1 MIEVRPFKG
10 VRYNPNKIKDS
21 SLVVCPPYDII
32 NDTQRNNLYNLHP
45 NNFVRIDF
53 DRPEPGDTGPE
64 SVYPR
69 ARSFLDTWIKEGIL
83 IQDETPSIY
92 IYQQDFTVP
101 VTGEQKTR
109 TGFIASLK
117 LEDFEKGNVRPHEYT
132 FSGPKKDRMDLM
144 TSLEAVTGQV
154 FMLYPDAGSEV
165 RSLLAKITTQPPLVS
180 AQMDGIKHRLW
191 RAAEAAWI
199 KDLCSQMQSKWLII
213 ADGHHRYET
222 ALGYRDKRRAESGNP
237 KSEQPWDRVM
247 MSFVALQDAGLVIL
261 PIHRLIKDRKSIGWS
276 KIKSSLMANF
286 DLEPAADAPVQNILV
301 ELKKRGQ
308 AGTTFYLKRKGEEAY
323 WVKAKPGAKGPQDPK
338 RSEQWN
344 RLDVSVLQ
352 TQILNG
358 IFQFSETEI
367 QKREGIE
374 CLKDPKESVDVL
386 DTTDSYDYLF
396 LMNPVGMEELESIVG
411 TGERMPQKSTNF
423 HPKIYSGFVAQKFD
437 HA

>member
-1 MIEVRPFKG
+1 MIEIKPFKG
-10 VRYNPNKIKDS
+10 IRYNSEKIKDAS
-21 SLVVCPPYDII
+21 QVVCPPYDII
-32 NDTQRNNLYNLHP
+32 NDTQRNRLYDLHP

-53 DRPEPGDTGPE
+53 DRPEPGDKGPE

-69 ARSFLDTWIKEGIL
+69 ARGFLDQWIKEGIL
-83 IQDETPSIY
+83 VQDATPSIY
-92 IYQQDFTVP
+92 IYQQDFHVP
-101 VTGEQKTR
+101 VTGERKTR

-117 LEDFEKGNVRPHEYT
+117 LEDFDKGNVRPHEYT

-154 FMLYPDAGSEV
+154 FMLYPDSGAEV
-165 RSLLAKITTQPPLVS
+165 RSLLAKITAQPPLVK
-180 AQMDGIKHRLW
+180 AQMDDIEHRLW
-191 RAAEAAWI
+191 RAADSAWI
-199 KDLCSQMQSKWLII
+199 NDLCRQMQSKWLII

-222 ALGYRDKRRAESGNP
+222 ALGYRDKRRAETGNP
-237 KSEQPWDRVM
+237 AGEQPWDHVM
-247 MSFVALQDAGLVIL
+247 MSFVAMQDAGLVIL
-261 PIHRLIKDRKSIGWS
+261 PIHRLIQDRKSIGWA
-276 KIKSSLMANF
+276 KIEAALKANF
-286 DLEPAADAPVQNILV
+286 DLEKAADMSVQNILI

-308 AGTTFYLKRKGEEAY
+308 AGTTFWMKRKGAEAY
-323 WVKAKPGAKGPQDPK
+323 WVKSKPSANAPKDPN
-338 RSEQWN
+338 RSAQWN

-358 IFQFSETEI
+358 IFRFSETEI

-386 DTTDSYDYLF
+386 DNSNSYDYVF

-423 HPKIYSGFVAQKFD
+423 HPKIYSGFVAQKFE
-437 HA
+437 